1 MKKSVIMRVISEV
14 LKNLVIAIMIYGSFV
29 IIIYEV
35 AAMFTEPI
43 IKVYCKDG
51 KYGFRAKGL
60 LSKETIFTSNEYLSI
75 DTVSRVFIYEI
86 DADIAGGREIVP
98 VGKSIYVAR
107 DQFGKVDIFA
117 RMYRNKDAWGYRGSE
132 ETLCQLVHQCD
143 SFAFTVDTALYC
155 EPQLPPERSIKCPVN
170 MIVYY
175 KGNWK
180 GLTSYRGGSTLPEL
194 EIDPMI
200 TYAEMVY
207 AQP

>member
-1 MKKSVIMRVISEV
+1 MKKRVILRVISEV
-14 LKNLVIAIMIYGSFV
+14 FRSLVILLLIYGSFI

-35 AAMFTEPI
+35 AAMLTEPI
-43 IKVYCKDG
+43 IKVYSKDG
-51 KYGFRAKGL
+51 KYGFMAKGL
-60 LSKETIFTSNEYLSI
+60 FSKETLFTSNGYVSI
-75 DTVSRVFIYEI
+75 DTITRVFIYEI
-86 DADIAGGREIVP
+86 DADMAGGRKIIP

-107 DQFGKVDIFA
+107 DPFGKVDIFT
-117 RMYRNKDAWGYRGSE
+117 RMYRNKDAWGFRGSE
-132 ETLCQLVHQCD
+132 ETLYQLVHQCD
-143 SFAFTVDTALYC
+143 SFAFIVDTAIYC

-170 MIVYY
+170 MIVYF

-194 EIDPMI
+194 EMDPMI